1 MTGEEVGLGGVM
13 LRQAA
18 RGTVRLGREVC
29 VRIPGLPT
37 AAAEEGVA
45 GHQEKE
51 GETDG
56 KTASEEARRR
66 ARRRAGRRARSPSR
80 FQLGGEKPSVA
91 GEACKFTSLV
101 LLSKHFQSG
110 SFVVNIVTE
119 DVCLTLMIS
128 KKKKN
133 NFLE

>member
-51 GETDG
+51 GEMDG

-66 ARRRAGRRARSPSR
+66 ARRRARSPSR